1 MNMNDF
7 LERFTLFLI
16 NSHSLKVGK
25 FKLSSGLDSNYYID
39 LRNIQSYPS
48 IFHEIVILL
57 RNKIIKEEI
66 EFDLLATV
74 PTSGLVFTSALA
86 YEIFKPLIY
95 IRKEAKGYGVNN
107 LIEGKFEKENEVLL
121 IDDVITTGKSLIHA
135 IDVIRTKNLKINTV
149 LSLLFRGNE
158 QTIQAF
164 TKMGIDLK
172 FLISFKEITNII
184 ASKNLL
190 GEEDRKKLREVK
202 I

>member
-1 MNMNDF
+1 
-7 LERFTLFLI
+7 
-16 NSHSLKVGK
+16 
-25 FKLSSGLDSNYYID
+25 
-39 LRNIQSYPS
+39 
-48 IFHEIVILL
+48 
-57 RNKIIKEEI
+57 
-66 EFDLLATV
+66 V

-121 IDDVITTGKSLIHA
+121 IDDVITTGKSLINA
-135 IDVIRTKNLKINTV
+135 INVIRTRNLKINTV

-164 TKMGIDLK
+164 TKIGIDLK